1 MDAETRL
8 NAACEVFER
17 LGIVVQREHLG
28 GTGGGSCVV
37 RGTRR
42 VFLDL
47 DTDLATQLEVV
58 AAALRTVRELE
69 TVYIPPVVR
78 ELIDHCDS

>member
-1 MDAETRL
+1 MDAGTRL
-8 NAACEVFER
+8 NAAFEVFER

-28 GTGGGSCVV
+28 GTGGGLCVV

-47 DTDLATQLEVV
+47 DTDVATQLEVV
-58 AAALRTVRELE
+58 AAALRAVREVE
-69 TVYIPPVVR
+69 TVYIPPVLR
-78 ELIDHCDS
+78 ELIDQRDP

>member
-8 NAACEVFER
+8 NAAIEVLER
-17 LGIVVQREHLG
+17 LEIVVQREHLG
-28 GTGGGSCVV
+28 GTGGGLCVV

-47 DTDLATQLEVV
+47 DTDVATQLEVV

-69 TVYIPPVVR
+69 SVYIPPVLR
-78 ELIDHCDS
+78 ELIDQRDP

>member
-8 NAACEVFER
+8 NAAFEVFKR

-28 GTGGGSCVV
+28 GTGGGLCVV

-47 DTDLATQLEVV
+47 DSDLATQLEVV
-58 AAALRTVRELE
+58 AAALRAVPELE
-69 TVYIPPVVR
+69 TVYVPPVLR
-78 ELIDHCDS
+78 ELIDQREP